1 MHINNDLKNL
11 QKDGL
16 FRKRRVINS
25 AQGSRISIEGET
37 FLNFSSNDYLGFA
50 DDEELKQHMIES
62 VREYGIGAG
71 SSQLMTGYIESH
83 QRLEAE
89 HAAIINSKAALIFS
103 SG

>member
-62 VREYGIGAG
+62 VREKRIKTYR
-71 SSQLMTGYIESH
+71 T
-83 QRLEAE
+83 RR
-89 HAAIINSKAALIFS
+89 
-103 SG
+103 